1 MGQTQSIKESFESW
15 SLSIYGLFYTP
26 RLLALQGSS
35 TYLLRFLGLEGQVI
49 TKSKLANALRDQVQ
63 TWHSNVGS
71 EVDDVAVVGI
81 DFTNLVNVVFADV
94 MLSCQATNTDYL
106 LAKRQYLDSDSKPLF
121 TSMWSGAVYKLLT
134 TAEEKGSDSF
144 RFVDIGSGELKYFS
158 VSNAK
163 SDGTFASEGQD
174 GSADGEKF
182 MDLVSGFCAGTV
194 EVSQIIEF
202 LRQVGMWSGPIYGVA
217 SETMR
222 NLYDESPEKMGEL
235 ISGLTAQDIHISILT
250 AAEEAEY
257 ESIAVRNAI
266 RMCSDAPSEV
276 STMEFVGNLAWGNGS
291 VQGRN
296 SNKVGLSYA
305 PVGLKTLKTVLAD
318 RVSKGIYPGVEI
330 EGEGRKQMVYFPDS
344 ATLNSVIIG
353 LQTVLLE
360 KLPKNM

>member
-15 SLSIYGLFYTP
+15 SLSFYGLFYTP

-63 TWHSNVGS
+63 TWHSKLGAG
-71 EVDDVAVVGI
+71 VDDVEVVGI

-106 LAKRQYLDSDSKPLF
+106 LAKREYLDRDSKPLF

-134 TAEEKGSDSF
+134 TSYDKVGERF

-158 VSNAK
+158 VMNAK

-182 MDLVSGFCAGTV
+182 MDLVSGFCGDTV

-202 LRQVGMWSGPIYGVA
+202 LRQGDDGPIYGVA

-222 NLYDESPEKMGEL
+222 NLYDEFPEKMGEL

-276 STMEFVGNLAWGNGS
+276 STMELVGNLAWGNGS

-305 PVGLKTLKTVLAD
+305 PVGLKTLKTILED
-318 RVSKGIYPGVEI
+318 RISKGIYPGVEVV
-330 EGEGRKQMVYFPDS
+330 GEGRKQKVFFPDS
-344 ATLNSVIIG
+344 TTLNSVILG
-353 LQTVLLE
+353 LRTVLLE
-360 KLPKNM
+360 KLPSNM